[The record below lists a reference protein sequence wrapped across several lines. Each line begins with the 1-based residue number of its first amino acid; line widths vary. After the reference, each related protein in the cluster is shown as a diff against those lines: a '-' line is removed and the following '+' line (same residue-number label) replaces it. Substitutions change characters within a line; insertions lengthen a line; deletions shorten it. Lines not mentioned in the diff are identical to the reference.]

1 MKILHVNYSDINGG
15 AAFVCNR
22 LHTSLL
28 KINLDSWLLV
38 NEKLASIDNT
48 IGINSNREVTI
59 HKIKKI
65 IAKEITKLCGAK
77 NKYSDS
83 IAFFN
88 SNLIKRIN
96 SINPDLVNLHWIC
109 NEMISIEQIAK
120 IKKPLVWTLMD
131 MWPFCGAEHYATD
144 NRFLEGY
151 NKNNKPLDTKFIDI
165 NRWVW
170 NRKKKILDFDFN
182 IVCIS
187 KWLANRAKES
197 MLFKNKK
204 ISVINPNIDI
214 NEWKPIDKQSARKI
228 LNFELNKKYLVFS
241 AFNGT
246 NDFRKGFD
254 IFLRAIEILK
264 INKNDLHLIIIG
276 DANSKNLINS
286 GIKYTSHKIYYSNT
300 FSLRLLYSASDLLV
314 APSRQEAFGQVATEA
329 GSCETPS
336 IVFKNTGLE
345 DIVDHKING
354 YLANY
359 LSFEDLA
366 LGIEWSLDDANNY
379 KIGKNARKKVI
390 DNFSTY
396 VIANKY
402 KKLYLDLIHH

>member
-1 MKILHVNYSDINGG
+1 MKILHINYSDINGG
-15 AAFVCNR
+15 AATVSNR
-22 LHTSLL
+22 LHISLL
-28 KINLDSWLLV
+28 KNKVNSWLLV
-38 NEKLASIDNT
+38 NEKLGDIEKT
-48 IGINSNREVTI
+48 VGIRSSYETKI

-65 IAKEITKLCGAK
+65 FAKEITKFFNTK

-96 SINPDLVNLHWIC
+96 IINPDLVNLHWIC

-182 IVCIS
+182 IVCTS
-187 KWLANRAKES
+187 KWLANKAKES
-197 MLFKNKK
+197 ILFKNKK

-241 AFNGT
+241 AMNGT

-254 IFLRAIEILK
+254 IFLRAVEILK

-286 GIKYTSHKIYYSNT
+286 DIKYTSHKIYYSNT
-300 FSLRLLYSASDLLV
+300 LSLRLLYSASDLLV
-314 APSRQEAFGQVATEA
+314 VPSRQEAFGQVATEA

-366 LGIEWSLDDANNY
+366 SGIEWSLDDANNY
-379 KIGKNARKKVI
+379 KIGKNARKEIIKK
-390 DNFSTY
+390 FSNE

-402 KKLYLDLIHH
+402 KELYLSLIK